1 MIGILIILKLTR
13 KSTKLKCSEFSTQ
26 ENREIKM
33 QRKKYSSIVFV
44 SCQLR
49 VYIKVFNV
57 NLGYGQLVVK
67 TVLRFMVKLLPF

>member
-1 MIGILIILKLTR
+1 
-13 KSTKLKCSEFSTQ
+13 
-26 ENREIKM
+26 M

-57 NLGYGQLVVK
+57 NLGYGRLVVK